1 MSQERQ
7 PPPGNEDPLR
17 GGGPEQ
23 SSSPHV
29 PGGTTHPPGAR
40 NGDARH
46 TPSDTTIPP
55 AGMVNGGHSWQ
66 PDDQPYINR
75 VAVARFGM
83 VLVIVVEAMTFAGLI
98 SAFLSI
104 RTSLDFWPPLDQPR
118 FPVVATAINTAV
130 LLASGVTMFLFM
142 WRYRKP
148 DASVHT
154 LTLLLVITLAL
165 GGLFV
170 GLQGIEWVRLIG
182 YGLTVTSSSYGSIFY
197 VLIGFHA
204 IHVLTAV
211 LCLALVTVNLL
222 TKQFPRRSAGME
234 AASIFWYFV
243 VLVWPILYGVVYF

>member
-1 MSQERQ
+1 MSQ
-7 PPPGNEDPLR
+7 PKHPDPDQ
-17 GGGPEQ
+17 GGQ
-23 SSSPHV
+23 SSRA
-29 PGGTTHPPGAR
+29 THTSGAR

-46 TPSDTTIPP
+46 TPSDITVPP
-55 AGMVNGGHSWQ
+55 TGMVNGGHGWQ
-66 PDDQPYINR
+66 PNDRPQINGI
-75 VAVARFGM
+75 AVARFGM

-118 FPVVATAINTAV
+118 YPVVATAINTAV
-130 LLASGVTMFLFM
+130 LLASGVTMLLFM

-154 LTLLLVITLAL
+154 LTLLLVVTLAL

-211 LCLALVTVNLL
+211 LCLAAVTVGLL